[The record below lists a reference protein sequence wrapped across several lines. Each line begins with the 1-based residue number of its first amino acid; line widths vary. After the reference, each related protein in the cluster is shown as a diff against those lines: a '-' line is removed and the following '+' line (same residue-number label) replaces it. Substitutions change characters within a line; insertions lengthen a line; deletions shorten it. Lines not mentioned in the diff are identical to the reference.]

1 MITNATLDR
10 ALVVS
15 DLHLGNPFSEA
26 SSSLSGFLEYAARER
41 FHVCINGDGFE
52 ILQTSFANLA
62 NDSVNVIRRIR
73 ALLTNGLSVYYVVGN
88 HDIVLEHYLESW
100 AEIRICPFLNVRSGD
115 QRIRVEHGHLYD
127 PFFVSHPRLYEAL
140 TRAAGPVLHVYP
152 DIYKLWSGFERLKD
166 RRAQRSDNNE
176 PSAYHQAAELLLQR
190 GFDTVVF
197 GHTHR
202 AERVEL
208 GPNQLYVNSGNWMH
222 GGTYV
227 EIIDGR
233 VELKRWT
240 SGVGSSTTP

>member
-1 MITNATLDR
+1 MITDAALDR
-10 ALVVS
+10 LLIVS
-15 DLHLGNPFSEA
+15 DLHLGNPYSEA
-26 SSSLSGFLEYAARER
+26 SRSLAGFLDHAAREH

-62 NDSVNVIRRIR
+62 NDSVDVIRRIR
-73 ALLTNGLSVYYVVGN
+73 NLLSKGLSVYYVVGN

-100 AEIRICPFLNVRSGD
+100 AEIRICPFLNVRSGN

-127 PFFVSHPRLYEAL
+127 PFFVSHPRIYEAL

-152 DIYKLWSGFERLKD
+152 DIYKLWSGYERLRD
-166 RRAQRSDNNE
+166 RRAERSEKRE
-176 PSAYHQAAELLLQR
+176 PSAYHQAAKMLLER

-202 AERVEL
+202 AERVDL

-222 GGTYV
+222 GATYV
-227 EIIDGR
+227 EIVDGG
-233 VELKRWT
+233 VELRRWNT
-240 SGVGSSTTP
+240 SPGR